1 MGEVCTRM
9 TEDLKLRAYRSG
21 TVKEYLRCARAFV
34 AHYMR
39 PPSELGEK
47 EIRTYLLHL
56 LVVKKLAPATEKV
69 HLAAIKF
76 LYCHTLDRP
85 EEVVRIPWPRV
96 PRPLPVVLS
105 GTEVTQVLGAV
116 ESIKHRAILAAA
128 YGAGLRIG
136 EACALCVKDIDSRRM
151 VIHVRDGKRGR
162 DRYVMLPQR
171 LLDLLRTYWKAERP
185 PAPYLFPGQ
194 KSGTTIS
201 AEAVRQALHRA
212 VRTTGLR
219 KRVTPHTLRHGF
231 ATHLL
236 ESGTDLRTIQE
247 LLGHGSIRT
256 TARYT
261 HISTR
266 HIARTKSPLDLLGT
280 PEGAVLG

>member
-1 MGEVCTRM
+1 MGEVCRRM
-9 TEDLKLRAYRSG
+9 TEDLKLRGYRPG
-21 TVKEYLRCARAFV
+21 TVSEYLRCARAFV

-39 PPSELGEK
+39 PPSELGER
-47 EIRTYLLHL
+47 EIRGFLLYL
-56 LVVKKLAPATEKV
+56 LVVRKVSPATEKV
-69 HLAAIKF
+69 YLAAIRF
-76 LYCHTLDRP
+76 LYTHTLGRP

-96 PRPLPVVLS
+96 RRSLPVVLS
-105 GTEVTQVLGAV
+105 GTEVTRVLAAV
-116 ESIKHRAILAAA
+116 ESVKHRAIVTAA

-136 EACALCVKDIDSRRM
+136 EACALCVEDIDSRRM

-171 LLDLLRTYWKAERP
+171 LLDLLRTYWRAARP

-194 KSGTTIS
+194 KPGTTIS
-201 AEAVRQALHRA
+201 AEAVREALHRA
-212 VRTTGLR
+212 TRVAGLR

-266 HIARTKSPLDLLGT
+266 HIARTRSPLDLLGT

>member
-1 MGEVCTRM
+1 MGEVCTKM
-9 TEDLKLRAYRSG
+9 TEDLKLRAYRAA
-21 TVKEYLRCARAFV
+21 TEHEYLRCARAFV

-39 PPSELGEK
+39 PPSELGER
-47 EIRTYLLHL
+47 EIRAYLLHL
-56 LVVKKLAPATEKV
+56 LVVKKVSAATEKV

-96 PRPLPVVLS
+96 PHPLPVVLS
-105 GTEVTQVLGAV
+105 GTEVMQVLGAV
-116 ESIKHRAILAAA
+116 ESIKHRAILSAA

-136 EACALCVKDIDSRRM
+136 EACALCVQDIDSRRM
-151 VIHVRDGKRGR
+151 VIHIRDGKRGR
-162 DRYVMLPQR
+162 DRYVMLGQR
-171 LLDLLRTYWKAERP
+171 LLDLLRTYWKAEHP

-194 KSGTTIS
+194 KPGTTIS
-201 AEAVRQALHRA
+201 ANAVRQALYGA
-212 VRTTGLR
+212 VRTAGLR
-219 KRVTPHTLRHGF
+219 KRVSPHTLRHGF
-231 ATHLL
+231 ATHLH

-247 LLGHGSIRT
+247 LLGHASIRT

-266 HIARTKSPLDLLGT
+266 HIARTRSPLDLLGT
-280 PEGAVLG
+280 PEAAVLG